1 MADINKRII
10 FEVELDDK
18 GKVKIEGLT
27 KGFVKLDTATK
38 RVTQSIKEQAA
49 ILGETNKTLDKNI
62 DKTGLAGA
70 TVVELGRTISDS
82 NYGIRGMANNLSQL
96 STLMI
101 TLITTTGGLANGL
114 KALWGALAGP
124 LGVIIV
130 FQTIITLFERWD
142 MKAREAARAT
152 EALENKVSDLAQSFS
167 DLTFQLTRYN
177 TDAEKVDDVVKVL
190 SARYSLFKKVIDSL
204 GDDVPTERLEILIKM
219 YQDFLFTQ
227 SSIQNKETQLK
238 KLRED
243 FAKVENA
250 TSTQR
255 NRFLSDETKLKGNL
269 FDLDLK
275 RANFLEYFN
284 KLIKEGKG
292 AGESL
297 KTLRTFK
304 QQFLDFDKD
313 VEKLRQESLQ
323 QFIKDQETKIA
334 KESTD
339 LMMMFRITTEDFK
352 QRQKQRLDEFLE
364 SKATNAEKIKAR
376 KEYNESIILAEQ
388 ELANATIAIE
398 KRAESK
404 RAEFRLERA
413 QGVLN
418 TLYKIQQAEADVAD
432 AQLMI
437 PKVFAENAIKQ
448 RMKQL
453 DFEIILQKGLVNIY
467 KSGTQEKADAELKL
481 AQLQKRLANEN
492 VSYQKQRFDEVQEI
506 YNQAASAIGFISDA
520 IKNREIK
527 NAGESQEA
535 IEAAQEKA
543 FKINKALQISS
554 VIMETYRNAWLAYGS
569 QLVIGDPTSIGRAEI
584 ARVLTVVSG
593 AAQIAAIASTKF
605 DSGSLDKRG
614 GSDSGGGNA
623 FIAPDFNI
631 VGTSETSQ
639 LAGTI
644 AGAESKATRAY
655 VVFDDIKD
663 ASDFDN
669 KTQNATSFG

>member
-1 MADINKRII
+1 MADNKKIVLEI
-10 FEVELDDK
+10 ELNTK
-18 GKVKIEGLT
+18 GQAKIEGLT

-38 RVTQSIKEQAA
+38 RVTQSLKEQASA
-49 ILGETNKTLDKNI
+49 LNSTAAAGKNVI

-101 TLITTTGGLANGL
+101 TLITTTGGLANGI
-114 KALWGALAGP
+114 KALWSALAGP

-130 FQTIITLFERWD
+130 LQTVITLFERFQMESD
-142 MKAREAARAT
+142 KAAKAADEFSNSLDRQAFYFKSLGSAILQDNWWVNLGDSIAILT
-152 EALENKVSDLAQSFS
+152 SEFKEFEIALDKLGTKDRKALKALAERFLEFKNLQIEIRDLQKRIEEDVVGRSLLEKTLSDLILRRSK
-167 DLTFQLTRYN
+167 LEKEFQK
-177 TDAEKVDDVVKVL
+177 ESGK
-190 SARYSLFKKVIDSL
+190 SAR
-204 GDDVPTERLEILIKM
+204 
-219 YQDFLFTQ
+219 
-227 SSIQNKETQLK
+227 
-238 KLRED
+238 
-243 FAKVENA
+243 
-250 TSTQR
+250 
-255 NRFLSDETKLKGNL
+255 
-269 FDLDLK
+269 
-275 RANFLEYFN
+275 
-284 KLIKEGKG
+284 
-292 AGESL
+292 ESL

-388 ELANATIAIE
+388 ELANVIIEIE

-584 ARVLTVVSG
+584 ARALTVVG
-593 AAQIAAIASTKF
+593 GVAQIAAIASTKF

-631 VGTSETSQ
+631 VGSSATSQ
-639 LAGTI
+639 LSQTI
-644 AGAESKATRAY
+644 ADSEKSPLKAY
-655 VVFDDIKD
+655 VVTDDINNAQEFDRKVNAQ
-663 ASDFDN
+663 ASL
-669 KTQNATSFG
+669 G

>member
-1 MADINKRII
+1 MDDNKKII
-10 FEVELDDK
+10 LEIELNTK
-18 GKVKIEGLT
+18 GQAKIEGLT
-27 KGFVKLDTATK
+27 KGFVKLETATK
-38 RVTQSIKEQAA
+38 RATQSIKEQAVA
-49 ILGETNKTLDKNI
+49 LNSTAAAGKNMI

-101 TLITTTGGLANGL
+101 TLITTTGGLANGM
-114 KALWGALAGP
+114 KALWSALAGP

-130 FQTIITLFERWD
+130 IQTVITLFERFKIESD
-142 MKAREAARAT
+142 KAAKAADEFTNSLDRQAFYVKSLGS
-152 EALENKVSDLAQSFS
+152 AILQNNWWMSLSDSVA
-167 DLTFQLTRYN
+167 
-177 TDAEKVDDVVKVL
+177 VL
-190 SARYSLFKKVIDSL
+190 SSEFKEFEIALDKL
-204 GDDVPTERLEILIKM
+204 GNKDRGAVKALVER
-219 YQDFLFTQ
+219 
-227 SSIQNKETQLK
+227 
-238 KLRED
+238 
-243 FAKVENA
+243 
-250 TSTQR
+250 
-255 NRFLSDETKLKGNL
+255 
-269 FDLDLK
+269 
-275 RANFLEYFN
+275 FLEY
-284 KLIKEGKG
+284 KELQKDIRDIQKRIEEDVVGRSLLEKTLYDLILRRSKIEKEFQKESVKS
-292 AGESL
+292 AEESL

-364 SKATNAEKIKAR
+364 SKATNAEKKIAK

-388 ELANATIAIE
+388 ELANVIIEIE

-492 VSYQKQRFDEVQEI
+492 VSYQKQRFDEIQEI

-527 NAGESQEA
+527 NAGESQDA
-535 IEAAQEKA
+535 IEAAQKKA

-554 VIMETYRNAWLAYGS
+554 AIMETYRTAWLAYGS
-569 QLVIGDPTSIGRAEI
+569 QLIIGDGTSP
-584 ARVLTVVSG
+584 AR
-593 AAQIAAIASTKF
+593 AQIAQALTFAQGMAQVAAIASTKF

-614 GSDSGGGNA
+614 GRDSGGGNA

-631 VGTSETSQ
+631 VGTSATSQ
-639 LAGTI
+639 LSQTI
-644 AGAESKATRAY
+644 ADSEKSPLKAY
-655 VVFDDIKD
+655 VVTDDINNAQEFDRKVNAQ
-663 ASDFDN
+663 ASL
-669 KTQNATSFG
+669 G

>member
-1 MADINKRII
+1 MADNKKII
-10 FEVELDDK
+10 LEIELNTK
-18 GKVKIEGLT
+18 GQAKIEGLT
-27 KGFVKLDTATK
+27 KGFVKLETATK
-38 RVTQSIKEQAA
+38 KATQSLREQAA
-49 ILGETNKTLDKNI
+49 ALNSTADAGNDMIN
-62 DKTGLAGA
+62 KTGLAGA

-114 KALWGALAGP
+114 KALWSALAGP

-130 FQTIITLFERWD
+130 LQTVITLFERFKIESD
-142 MKAREAARAT
+142 KAAKAADEFTNSLDRQAFYLKSLGS
-152 EALENKVSDLAQSFS
+152 AILQNNWWMSLSDSVA
-167 DLTFQLTRYN
+167 
-177 TDAEKVDDVVKVL
+177 VL
-190 SARYSLFKKVIDSL
+190 SSEFKEFEIALDKL
-204 GDDVPTERLEILIKM
+204 GNKDRGAVKALVER
-219 YQDFLFTQ
+219 
-227 SSIQNKETQLK
+227 
-238 KLRED
+238 
-243 FAKVENA
+243 
-250 TSTQR
+250 
-255 NRFLSDETKLKGNL
+255 
-269 FDLDLK
+269 
-275 RANFLEYFN
+275 FLEYKELQKDIRDIQKRIEEDVVGRSLLEKTLYDLILRRS
-284 KLIKEGKG
+284 KLEKEFQKESGRG
-292 AGESL
+292 ARESL

-364 SKATNAEKIKAR
+364 SKATNAEKIKAE

-388 ELANATIAIE
+388 ELANVIIEIE

-404 RAEFRLERA
+404 RAEFRLKRA

-453 DFEIILQKGLVNIY
+453 DFEIILQKELVKIY

-481 AQLQKRLANEN
+481 AQLQKRLANED

-535 IEAAQEKA
+535 IEAAQKKA

-554 VIMETYRNAWLAYGS
+554 VIMETYRTAWLAYGS
-569 QLVIGDPTSIGRAEI
+569 QLVIGDGTSPVR
-584 ARVLTVVSG
+584 
-593 AAQIAAIASTKF
+593 AQIAQALTFAQGMAQVAAIASTKF
-605 DSGSLDKRG
+605 NSGSLDKRG

-631 VGTSETSQ
+631 VGTSATSQ
-639 LAGTI
+639 LSQTI
-644 AGAESKATRAY
+644 ADSEKSPLKAY
-655 VVFDDIKD
+655 VVTDDINNAQEFDRKVNAQ
-663 ASDFDN
+663 ASL
-669 KTQNATSFG
+669 G

>member
-1 MADINKRII
+1 MADNKKII
-10 FEVELDDK
+10 LEIELNTK
-18 GKVKIEGLT
+18 GQAKIEGLT
-27 KGFVKLDTATK
+27 KGFVKLETATK
-38 RVTQSIKEQAA
+38 KATQSLREQAA
-49 ILGETNKTLDKNI
+49 ALNSTADAGNDMIN
-62 DKTGLAGA
+62 KTGLAGA

-114 KALWGALAGP
+114 KALWSALAGP

-130 FQTIITLFERWD
+130 LQTVITLFERFKIESD
-142 MKAREAARAT
+142 KAAKAADEFTNSLDRQAFYLKSLGS
-152 EALENKVSDLAQSFS
+152 AILQNNWWMSLSDSVA
-167 DLTFQLTRYN
+167 
-177 TDAEKVDDVVKVL
+177 VL
-190 SARYSLFKKVIDSL
+190 SSEFKEFEIALDKL
-204 GDDVPTERLEILIKM
+204 GNKDRGAVKALVER
-219 YQDFLFTQ
+219 
-227 SSIQNKETQLK
+227 
-238 KLRED
+238 
-243 FAKVENA
+243 
-250 TSTQR
+250 
-255 NRFLSDETKLKGNL
+255 
-269 FDLDLK
+269 
-275 RANFLEYFN
+275 FLEYKELQKDIRDIQKRIEEDVVGRSLLEKTLYDLILRRS
-284 KLIKEGKG
+284 KLEKEFQKESGRG
-292 AGESL
+292 ARESL

-364 SKATNAEKIKAR
+364 SKATNAEKIKAE

-388 ELANATIAIE
+388 ELANVIIEIE

-404 RAEFRLERA
+404 RAEFRLKRA

-453 DFEIILQKGLVNIY
+453 DFEIILQKELVKIY

-481 AQLQKRLANEN
+481 AQLQKRLANED

-535 IEAAQEKA
+535 IEAAQKKA

-554 VIMETYRNAWLAYGS
+554 VIMETYRTAWLAYGS
-569 QLVIGDPTSIGRAEI
+569 QLIIGDGTSPVR
-584 ARVLTVVSG
+584 
-593 AAQIAAIASTKF
+593 AQIAQALTFAQGMAQVAAIASTKF
-605 DSGSLDKRG
+605 NSGSLDKRG

-631 VGTSETSQ
+631 VGTSATSQ
-639 LAGTI
+639 LSQTI
-644 AGAESKATRAY
+644 ADSEKSPLKAY
-655 VVFDDIKD
+655 VVTDDINNAQEFDRKVNAQ
-663 ASDFDN
+663 ASL
-669 KTQNATSFG
+669 G